1 MVGAHM
7 ALRAEDAHV
16 ALSRLEPLFRRV
28 DGGDQPLSHP
38 SVSRKPIWLA
48 QGPQVLRLQR
58 DADGSAVL
66 VDGRSS
72 PLQMELPRSRLSP
85 GVVVQIGHHIALL
98 LHDRPPLCGLEDGTL
113 GMVGASR
120 AMGQLRLQVRRVAPY
135 LTSVLLQGESGS
147 GKELVAR
154 AIHDLSERRRNRF
167 VAVNMATVP
176 ASMASSVLFGH
187 ARGAFTGAVTD
198 HDGIFLQADG
208 GTLFLDEVGEI
219 PPDVQAG
226 LLRVLEEK
234 QIQRIG
240 EQRSRKS
247 DVRIVAATDLDL
259 RSTDNAERM
268 RRPLLFRL
276 AGYQV
281 NVPPLR
287 DRVEDLPL
295 LLQHFVVEQ
304 AGARSATELRHRHG
318 ESLLP
323 PLLWPRLI
331 QHGWP
336 GNVREARNVAQR
348 LTIDGI
354 DRPAQELLQSILETL
369 DPTPP
374 GGRASEAITAHNWP
388 VQARSDAAIPQPE
401 PSVGPAPAV
410 PPTTPVRAIQRRDL
424 TWDAVYTALESED
437 WDFKQAARQLGV
449 HRSTLYRWME
459 EGRIP
464 SRLAEDVS
472 EAEVQAALVQSGSSL
487 GAARILRVSS
497 RRLEQRVRNDPVL
510 LSALRRG
517 QDKSRWPMSPQ
528 K

>member
-1 MVGAHM
+1 
-7 ALRAEDAHV
+7 LQID
-16 ALSRLEPLFRRV
+16 LS
-28 DGGDQPLSHP
+28 
-38 SVSRKPIWLA
+38 
-48 QGPQVLRLQR
+48 
-58 DADGSAVL
+58 
-66 VDGRSS
+66 
-72 PLQMELPRSRLSP
+72 RSRLAP

-98 LHDRPPLCGLEDGTL
+98 LHDRPPLGGLEDGTL

-154 AIHDLSERRRNRF
+154 AIHDLSDRRRSRF

-219 PPDVQAG
+219 PSDVQAG

-259 RSTDNAERM
+259 RATDNAERM

-304 AGARSATELRHRHG
+304 AQGRSAMDLRHRHG

-354 DRPAQELLQSILETL
+354 DRPAQELLQSVMEAL

-374 GGRASEAITAHNWP
+374 GGRAAEAVTAHNWP
-388 VQARSDAAIPQPE
+388 AQAPSD
-401 PSVGPAPAV
+401 PAPPTPAPETPSPSAV
-410 PPTTPVRAIQRRDL
+410 PPTAPVRSVQRRDL
-424 TWDAVYTALESED
+424 TWDVVYTALEAED
-437 WDFKQAARQLGV
+437 WDFKRAAGQLGV

-464 SRLAEDVS
+464 SRLAEEVAV
-472 EAEVQAALVQSGSSL
+472 AEVQAALVQTGSSL
-487 GAARILRVSS
+487 GAARILWVSS

-517 QDKSRWPMSPQ
+517 QDKTRWPAA
-528 K
+528 